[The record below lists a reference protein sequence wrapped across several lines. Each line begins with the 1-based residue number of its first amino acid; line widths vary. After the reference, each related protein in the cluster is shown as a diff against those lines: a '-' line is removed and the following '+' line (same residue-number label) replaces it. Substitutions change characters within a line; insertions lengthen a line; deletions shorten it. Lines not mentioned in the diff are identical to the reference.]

1 MKLHERI
8 YGVFPSARGG
18 KTDFVVPICM
28 FALFLMGIAFIY
40 SAQSYNIDEIPLAR
54 QFWVKQTVFF
64 LFFGLPIYVVL
75 GWTDYKWLFT
85 YSSFIYAGTLLL
97 LIPLALKESFGLPI
111 PFVESRYNATRWID
125 LGLISIQPSEIAK
138 IGTCIMAASLFARNK
153 ITKFKD
159 NFKFWAKLAA
169 VFLIPILLIFL
180 QPDLGSTLVF
190 FPMLFAMLYISKLPK
205 KFFAVVLLYGG
216 VMNPASVLMAQP
228 NPTWEMVATSWALGL
243 PVDVIHGGAT
253 AFFLWAG
260 GPALLRILERVKTK
274 YGLEGGQ

>member
-75 GWTDYKWLFT
+75 CWTDYKWLFT

-159 NFKFWAKLAA
+159 NDELKVPNVKFSEEKMFDEVTNKRIMGTNLVIDKAMETIKFDMNNKGVELKSEAA
-169 VFLIPILLIFL
+169 MAIATCSLPSPEERIPRLFYFDDTFVIFL
-180 QPDLGSTLVF
+180 KETGKKNPY
-190 FPMLFAMLYISKLPK
+190 FA
-205 KFFAVVLLYGG
+205 
-216 VMNPASVLMAQP
+216 
-228 NPTWEMVATSWALGL
+228 
-243 PVDVIHGGAT
+243 
-253 AFFLWAG
+253 
-260 GPALLRILERVKTK
+260 LRVHDITK
-274 YGLEGGQ
+274 YQ